1 MPQTLK
7 KQAFTLTL
15 ANLFTRGLGFCF
27 RLMTARL
34 MGAEAIGLMELSSSA
49 SMLALT
55 PVTAGLPSAM
65 SHLTAHRE
73 KEQSAVLRSG
83 LTLVRKLSLLLIPAL
98 LLLAPG
104 IAYLL
109 GDMRTLPSI
118 LIGLPGIYFM
128 GCCGVYSGWFYGR
141 SDTRTPALC
150 ECVEQTIRFL
160 VSLVLLLWFSGSSL
174 PLRAAM
180 PGLAGLVAGVVVVI
194 LFHHFTPLVLP
205 SAPSRMLERRL
216 LHLSAPTAVSRLCQT
231 CMRMMTAVLLPV
243 CLRRSGL
250 SNTAAISQYG
260 LLNGMAMPF
269 VMLPG
274 IVTSAI
280 CMVATPAVS
289 RQQQLDTLRKTMR
302 KLLLSG
308 GAIGLVCCLG
318 LMLFADL
325 IAMLFFQEVALI
337 SVLRVLS
344 PLSFLFALQQ
354 VQFGLIT
361 GLGIQRRAMTGT
373 LISSCLTL
381 VLIALLCPLPQLRIF
396 GAALAMLGG
405 SLLRVVWNAVLL
417 HQSVRAR

>member
-49 SMLALT
+49 TMLTLT
-55 PVTAGLPSAM
+55 PVTAGLPSSM
-65 SHLTAHRE
+65 SHLTAQRDD
-73 KEQSAVLRSG
+73 QQGTVLRSG
-83 LTLVRKLSLLLIPAL
+83 LALVRKLSMLLIPAL
-98 LLLAPG
+98 LLLSPG

-109 GDMRTLPSI
+109 GDMRTLPAI
-118 LIGLPGIYFM
+118 WIGLPSIYFM
-128 GCCGVYSGWFYGR
+128 GCCAAYSGWFYGR
-141 SDTRTPALC
+141 CDTRTPALC
-150 ECVEQTIRFL
+150 ECVEQTVRF
-160 VSLVLLLWFSGSSL
+160 SLSLILLLCFSGSAL
-174 PLRAAM
+174 PLRAAT
-180 PGLAGLVAGVVVVI
+180 PGSAGVVAGIVVLL

-205 SAPSRMLERRL
+205 KASSRVMEKHL

-231 CMRMMTAVLLPV
+231 CLRMMTAVLLPV

-289 RQQQLDTLRKTMR
+289 RQQQSIALRKTMR
-302 KLLLSG
+302 RLLLPAG
-308 GAIGLVCCLG
+308 TIGLACMLG
-318 LMLFADL
+318 LLLFADF
-325 IAMLFFQEVALI
+325 IAMLFFQEEALI

-344 PLSFLFALQQ
+344 PLSLLFALQQ

-381 VLIALLCPLPQLRIF
+381 VLMALLCPLPSVRIF
-396 GAALAMLGG
+396 GAALAMIV
-405 SLLRVVWNAVLL
+405 SSAFRVIWNALLL
-417 HQSVRAR
+417 HQTIRQR

>member
-49 SMLALT
+49 TMLALT
-55 PVTAGLPSAM
+55 PVTAGLPSSM
-65 SHLTAHRE
+65 SHLTAQRND
-73 KEQSAVLRSG
+73 QQGTVLRSG
-83 LTLVRKLSLLLIPAL
+83 LALVRKLSMLLIPAL
-98 LLLAPG
+98 LLLSPG

-109 GDMRTLPSI
+109 GDMRTLPAI
-118 LIGLPGIYFM
+118 WIGLPSIYFM
-128 GCCGVYSGWFYGR
+128 GCCAAYSGWFYGR
-141 SDTRTPALC
+141 CDTRTPALC
-150 ECVEQTIRFL
+150 ECVEQTVRF
-160 VSLVLLLWFSGSSL
+160 SLSLILLLCFSGSTL
-174 PLRAAM
+174 PLRAAT
-180 PGLAGLVAGVVVVI
+180 PGLAGVVAGIVVLL

-205 SAPSRMLERRL
+205 KASSRVMEKHL

-231 CMRMMTAVLLPV
+231 CLRMMTAVLLPV

-289 RQQQLDTLRKTMR
+289 RQQQSIALRKTMR
-302 KLLLSG
+302 RLLLPA
-308 GAIGLVCCLG
+308 GAIGLACTLG
-318 LMLFADL
+318 LLLFADF
-325 IAMLFFQEVALI
+325 IAMLFFQEEALI

-344 PLSFLFALQQ
+344 PLSLLFALQQ

-373 LISSCLTL
+373 MISSCLTL
-381 VLIALLCPLPQLRIF
+381 VLIALLCPLPSFRIF
-396 GAALAMLGG
+396 GAALAMII
-405 SLLRVVWNAVLL
+405 SSAFRVIWNAALL
-417 HQSVRAR
+417 HQTTRQR